1 MNFHSLNKFFKN
13 LPISLKQND
22 KDMSFVTTQR
32 LLFLEENKFLFL
44 TKSGPIELILN
55 PRRIFKKIFL
65 ILIIIVSF
73 IFYNNLPESIHEKN
87 RNFIIT
93 KINLINDLTK
103 NNVYTFLSNLELILK
118 EKKNLNIFFSFD
130 STPQDR
136 VKTNKEN
143 VLTTNDFYEP
153 KIDNYKI
160 SNKTI
165 YASKI
170 KTINKNNFVNSLE
183 RENLN
188 IAENTNLNNNA
199 LPMKPEY
206 VHFSGL
212 ENPPIL
218 TESIKLQ
225 RYYWSAIH
233 EINNIKFIIDYLGLD
248 VENLPSEWNKKGEFG
263 KFDIPELVINLD
275 KWREIIQLTPLKSPM
290 RFAYVT
296 SKYGWRKNEK
306 TKKREFHHGTD
317 FASTWRANIRPTAQG
332 RVIFLQGKMVD
343 LEM

>member
-1 MNFHSLNKFFKN
+1 M
-13 LPISLKQND
+13 
-22 KDMSFVTTQR
+22 
-32 LLFLEENKFLFL
+32 
-44 TKSGPIELILN
+44 
-55 PRRIFKKIFL
+55 

-130 STPQDR
+130 NTPQDR

-170 KTINKNNFVNSLE
+170 KTINKNNFVTSLE

-188 IAENTNLNNNA
+188 IDKNTSLNNNA

-248 VENLPSEWNKKGEFG
+248 VENLPSEWNKKE
-263 KFDIPELVINLD
+263 NL
-275 KWREIIQLTPLKSPM
+275 ENLIYQ
-290 RFAYVT
+290 
-296 SKYGWRKNEK
+296 N
-306 TKKREFHHGTD
+306 
-317 FASTWRANIRPTAQG
+317 
-332 RVIFLQGKMVD
+332 
-343 LEM
+343 